1 MALHLQV
8 GQRSNERLDDPHEKY
23 DVKEELGQAHDDF
36 YWRRQLLV
44 LVYVEASLV
53 DRVCDQEQEAKE
65 SDFGA
70 VPLEDIHYD
79 SVAEGDQKT
88 Q

>member
-1 MALHLQV
+1 
-8 GQRSNERLDDPHEKY
+8 
-23 DVKEELGQAHDDF
+23 
-36 YWRRQLLV
+36 

-53 DRVCDQEQEAKE
+53 DRVCNQKQEAKE

-79 SVAEGDQKT
+79 SVAEGDQKK